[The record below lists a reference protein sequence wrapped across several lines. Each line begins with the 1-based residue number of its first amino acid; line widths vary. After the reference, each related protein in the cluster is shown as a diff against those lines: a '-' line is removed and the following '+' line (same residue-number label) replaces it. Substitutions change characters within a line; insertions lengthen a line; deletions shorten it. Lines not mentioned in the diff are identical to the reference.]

1 MISSFTIS
9 IAHARMLFILPTHSK
24 ANLPFTLAFA
34 FAIARKLY
42 FNIFLKLLPYVV
54 TALEIYP

>member
-1 MISSFTIS
+1 M
-9 IAHARMLFILPTHSK
+9 
-24 ANLPFTLAFA
+24 LAFA

-54 TALEIYP
+54 TAFPNYFCKRKGYYFIYYIILLRQSGVP